1 MTATSLIES
10 KIQELCT
17 AIMEDEEVLL
27 ARGRAEAFL
36 ADPEAVSVYREM
48 ATMGRSLHQK
58 QHNGEEPTE
67 AEVDQFTA
75 LQDRCDDHPLIP
87 PFLEAQQFLSGI
99 AERVS
104 TYVGKTLEEG
114 RVPTEAE
121 MDGSGGC
128 GEGCGCHH

>member
-1 MTATSLIES
+1 MTATSTIEA

-17 AIMEDEEVLL
+17 AIIEDDEVRQ
-27 ARGRAEAFL
+27 ARGHAEAFL
-36 ADPEAVSVYREM
+36 ADQEAVGVYREM
-48 ATMGRSLHQK
+48 AMMGRSLHQK

-75 LQDRCDDHPLIP
+75 LQERCDGHPLIP
-87 PFLEAQQFLSGI
+87 SFLEAQQFLSGV

-114 RVPTEAE
+114 RVPSEEE
-121 MDGSGGC
+121 MSSGGSC
-128 GEGCGCHH
+128 GEGCGCH